1 MGYSAIMDTLRC
13 LLIFLR
19 VVMAMQ
25 AELSEDGGHSDDES
39 DDDGDAAE
47 QEKLLVGHPF
57 AYTA

>member
-1 MGYSAIMDTLRC
+1 MDTLRC

-19 VVMAMQ
+19 VFMATQ

>member
-1 MGYSAIMDTLRC
+1 
-13 LLIFLR
+13 
-19 VVMAMQ
+19 MATQ

-57 AYTA
+57 PYTTRKCTSP